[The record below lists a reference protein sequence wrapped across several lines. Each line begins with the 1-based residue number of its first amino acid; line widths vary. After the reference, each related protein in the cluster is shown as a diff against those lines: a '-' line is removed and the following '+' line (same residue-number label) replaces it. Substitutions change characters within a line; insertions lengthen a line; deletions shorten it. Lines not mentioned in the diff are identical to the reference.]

1 MKPKVKSK
9 QRCSLCGEIIAP
21 GQMRFRWCP
30 LADLG
35 ARICFDQDCAVR
47 THEVSRRTFRRS
59 LGLTRDLQA
68 ELHKIL
74 DGASQSISTSRPVSE
89 PPAEVDERGLEE
101 AALAATPETE
111 SMPPSA
117 AEIAETKLHLPLVKS
132 PAQKPSAKKRKLE
145 KDTKGAEAVES
156 GTSNAVSGVGG
167 GAQLQ
172 LRYLFVGLPATGVFY
187 TTLSRI
193 TDHASRKENKTRRPR
208 TKHRRLL
215 RPAKTRHARR
225 KKVF

>member
-1 MKPKVKSK
+1 MEAALPEGLWEVDVVKPKVKSK
-9 QRCSLCGEIIAP
+9 QPCSLCGEIIAP

-30 LADLG
+30 LTDLG

-74 DGASQSISTSRPVSE
+74 DGASQSIGTSRPVSE

-101 AALAATPETE
+101 AAPAATPETE

-167 GAQLQ
+167 VAQNVRLTDVEAEP
-172 LRYLFVGLPATGVFY
+172 LAEGPIVGVMDIPHKPLIAAG
-187 TTLSRI
+187 
-193 TDHASRKENKTRRPR
+193 R
-208 TKHRRLL
+208 T
-215 RPAKTRHARR
+215 
-225 KKVF
+225 VS